1 MNKIKVLLVDDEYL
15 ALNLLEGYIS
25 QVPQLELVAKVK
37 TPMEAIDILQ
47 QHSVDLLFLDI
58 QMPIL
63 SGNHFL
69 RSLQRAPITI
79 FTTAFSEHAVE
90 AFELGAIDYLLKP
103 FSFERF
109 IQAVN
114 KAISAIAQR
123 ETSPARPDSERLN
136 NFLIAKA
143 DGKTYK
149 IAFEDILFI
158 EGLKEYV
165 KIVTSHKTYITLETF
180 KNLELILPSPEF
192 LRVHKSFMVSK
203 NKVQALNGGMLEIGK
218 ASIPL
223 SREKKDE
230 LIKIIFNV

>member
-1 MNKIKVLLVDDEYL
+1 MDKINVLLVDDEYL
-15 ALNLLEGYIS
+15 ALNLLEGYVS
-25 QVPQLELVAKVK
+25 QVPQLQLVGKVK
-37 TPMEAIDILQ
+37 TPMQAIDVLQ
-47 QHSVDLLFLDI
+47 QQSVHLLFLDI

-69 RSLQRAPITI
+69 RSLQQAPITI

-109 IQAVN
+109 MQAVN
-114 KAISAIAQR
+114 KAINIMAQR
-123 ETSPARPDSERLN
+123 ESFAAGPDAERLN

-149 IAFEDILFI
+149 IAFEEILFI

-165 KIVTSHKTYITLETF
+165 KIVTTHKTYITLETF
-180 KNLELILPSPEF
+180 KNLELLLPSPAF
-192 LRVHKSFMVSK
+192 LRVHKSFMVAK
-203 NKVQALNGGMLEIGK
+203 DRVQALNGGMLEIGK
-218 ASIPL
+218 ASIPM
-223 SREKKDE
+223 SRERKDE
-230 LIKIIFNV
+230 LVKIIFNV

>member
-1 MNKIKVLLVDDEYL
+1 MDKINVLLVDDEYL
-15 ALNLLEGYIS
+15 ALNLLEGYVS
-25 QVPQLELVAKVK
+25 QVPQLQLVGKVK
-37 TPMEAIDILQ
+37 TPMQAIDVLQ
-47 QHSVDLLFLDI
+47 QQSVHLLFLDI

-69 RSLQRAPITI
+69 RSLQQAPITI

-109 IQAVN
+109 MQAVN
-114 KAISAIAQR
+114 KAINIMSQR
-123 ETSPARPDSERLN
+123 ETSAGPDAERSN

-149 IAFEDILFI
+149 IAFEEILFI

-165 KIVTSHKTYITLETF
+165 KIVTTHKTYITLETF
-180 KNLELILPSPEF
+180 KNLELLLPSPAF
-192 LRVHKSFMVSK
+192 LRVHKSFMVAK
-203 NKVQALNGGMLEIGK
+203 DRVQALNGGMLEIGK
-218 ASIPL
+218 ASIPM

-230 LIKIIFNV
+230 LVKIIFNV

>member
-1 MNKIKVLLVDDEYL
+1 MDKINVLLVDDEYL
-15 ALNLLEGYIS
+15 ALNLLEGYVS
-25 QVPQLELVAKVK
+25 QVPQLQLVGKVK
-37 TPMEAIDILQ
+37 TPMQAIDVLQ
-47 QHSVDLLFLDI
+47 QQSVHLLFLDI

-69 RSLQRAPITI
+69 RSLQQAPITI

-109 IQAVN
+109 MQAVN
-114 KAISAIAQR
+114 KAISIMAQR
-123 ETSPARPDSERLN
+123 ESFAAGPDAERLN

-149 IAFEDILFI
+149 IAFEEILFI

-165 KIVTSHKTYITLETF
+165 KIVTTHKTYITLETF
-180 KNLELILPSPEF
+180 KNLELLLPSPAF
-192 LRVHKSFMVSK
+192 LRVHKSFMVAK
-203 NKVQALNGGMLEIGK
+203 DRVQALNGGMLEIGK
-218 ASIPL
+218 ASIPM
-223 SREKKDE
+223 SRERKDE
-230 LIKIIFNV
+230 LVKIIFNV